1 VAAFVLL
8 AHVLAVPGPIHQFI
22 NKNIVSQNNKA
33 KDIKPGHDMVKE
45 YHFHPYWHQ
54 NNQQE
59 EAAVIALR
67 DAIIDEVAAGNMTVV
82 CNGVTS
88 DMVPGLDESK
98 IPGFHTGPM
107 GPHPVGSFE
116 IWTPQEYLPHMLSF
130 MMYHRGDINVL
141 FHPLGEGAF
150 RDHTHDAMWLGQS
163 YPIDLSVFS
172 SEVVVVVGG
181 DPAQYPELGLG
192 YSKV

>member
-1 VAAFVLL
+1 
-8 AHVLAVPGPIHQFI
+8 
-22 NKNIVSQNNKA
+22 
-33 KDIKPGHDMVKE
+33 
-45 YHFHPYWHQ
+45 
-54 NNQQE
+54 
-59 EAAVIALR
+59 
-67 DAIIDEVAAGNMTVV
+67 
-82 CNGVTS
+82 
-88 DMVPGLDESK
+88 
-98 IPGFHTGPM
+98 
-107 GPHPVGSFE
+107 
-116 IWTPQEYLPHMLSF
+116 MLSF